1 MANAVD
7 QTENISALCPNTEAF
22 HIEPFDQ
29 TLFQHNLTLNRG
41 ETTTLQINVG
51 LLCNLF
57 CKHCH
62 LEAGPLR
69 DQLMD
74 AETMDQVIDYAARS
88 SFETI
93 DITGGAPELNPRIE
107 NLIRKIAP
115 LTSRLLVRTNLIALE
130 GPAWERYMSLCKENR
145 VVIIASLP
153 SLNETQ
159 TDAQRGEGAFQR
171 IVASLKKLNAIGYGI
186 AGSGLELNLA
196 SNPVGAYMNTSQ
208 MQAEK
213 RFHEILLKKWGI
225 NFTTLYNFSNVPLG
239 RFRRWLQSTGQ
250 LDNYLIKLA
259 GLFNPCSISSIMC
272 RSSVS
277 INWQGYLFDC
287 DFNIASEQYLGG
299 IKIHVS
305 QMAGLPACGL
315 PIMVG
320 EHCYACTA
328 GAGFT
333 CGGTITV

>member
-1 MANAVD
+1 MADTMNPM
-7 QTENISALCPNTEAF
+7 ENTSAQDPHADSSL
-22 HIEPFDQ
+22 IVPFDR
-29 TLFQHNLTLNRG
+29 TLFQHHLTLTRG

-51 LLCNLF
+51 LLCNLS

-69 DQLMD
+69 AQSMD
-74 AETMDQVIDYAARS
+74 VKTMDQVVDYAGANK
-88 SFETI
+88 FLTI
-93 DITGGAPELNPRIE
+93 DITGGAPELNPHIE
-107 NLIRKIAP
+107 YLIGKLAP
-115 LTSRLLVRTNLIALE
+115 LAPRLLVRTNLIALA
-130 GPAWERYMSLCKENR
+130 GAAWDRYISLCREHR
-145 VVIIASLP
+145 VIPVASLP
-153 SLNETQ
+153 SLNEPQ

-171 IVASLKKLNAIGYGI
+171 MITALKKLNAVGYGMDDT
-186 AGSGLELNLA
+186 GLELNLA
-196 SNPVGAYMNTSQ
+196 SNPVGAFMSAPQ

-213 RFHEILLKKWGI
+213 RFHEILLKKWGVC
-225 NFTTLYNFSNVPLG
+225 FTRLYNFNNVPLG

-272 RSSVS
+272 RCSVS

-305 QMAGLPACGL
+305 QTAGLPAHGL
-315 PIMVG
+315 PVAVG
-320 EHCYACTA
+320 DHCYACTA
-328 GAGFT
+328 GSGFT
-333 CGGTITV
+333 CGGAITG

>member
-1 MANAVD
+1 MSDTPAR
-7 QTENISALCPNTEAF
+7 TENITAIYSNADSS
-22 HIEPFDQ
+22 HIKPFDQ
-29 TLFQHNLTLNRG
+29 RLFQHNLALTRG

-51 LLCNLF
+51 LLCNLS

-69 DQLMD
+69 DQVMN
-74 AETMDQVIDYAARS
+74 AKTMEQIIAYAARN

-93 DITGGAPELNPRIE
+93 DITGGAPELNPYIE
-107 NLIRKIAP
+107 NLIRKIEP

-130 GPAWERYMSLCKENR
+130 DKAWERYISLCRENK
-145 VVIIASLP
+145 VIIIGSLP
-153 SLNETQ
+153 SLNEAQ
-159 TDAQRGEGAFQR
+159 TDAQRGQGAFQR
-171 IVASLKKLNAIGYGI
+171 IIAALKKLNAIGYGI
-186 AGSGLELNLA
+186 DGTGLTLNLA
-196 SNPVGAYMNTSQ
+196 SNPVGAFMNTSHI
-208 MQAEK
+208 QAEK

-225 NFTTLYNFSNVPLG
+225 NFTQLLNFNNVPLG
-239 RFRRWLQSTGQ
+239 RFRRWLHSTGQ

-277 INWQGYLFDC
+277 VNWQGYLFDC
-287 DFNIASEQYLGG
+287 DFNIATEQYLGG
-299 IKIHVS
+299 NKIHVS
-305 QMAGLPACGL
+305 QMDGLPARGL

-333 CGGTITV
+333 CGGAITA